1 MATKNSGWSCVHT
14 VTGLEYTNTY
24 DKFRVECF
32 WQNSGWNYNINNVSA
47 WVNCNGQVVKVKN
60 AGSVNAPSNSGK
72 YSMGHADFTIYKNHS
87 NQSVSFYATI
97 TSNSSYVSGTKSSGT
112 TYKTVG
118 PKPTYTISY
127 NANGGSGA
135 PGNQTKWMNENIT
148 LSGERPTR
156 NGYSFQGWGT
166 SSGDTTVDYN
176 PGATYSSNSG
186 ITLYA
191 IWKANTYSVT
201 YNANGGSGAPGA
213 QTKTHDVNLTLSK
226 TIPTLTNYNFKGWG
240 ASASSTAVLYSPGG
254 TYSNNAGI
262 TLYAIWEL
270 AYTKP
275 RIDNVEIKRCES
287 SGGYNDISGNYIAL
301 SFSWST
307 DKPVSNINLWYKKS
321 SDTDWGTSIK
331 LSASGTTGTFSK
343 YVFGNGSISIE
354 YSYDICIRV
363 QDSLDFTDEYYTLG
377 GYSYSIDFLTGGKGV
392 AFGKPA
398 EKSNIVESAWDIIGN
413 WHMEGDTRN
422 ISTSPSDYR
431 YNMRWRG
438 IKTLSAIGL
447 SQVAGAG
454 GNFAHLLG
462 LRGWA
467 NVGGGGGRSREFAFT
482 NDGIFTRLA
491 SNDTNW
497 ANWKKLV
504 EENDTGWIVL
514 TSAADATRGYV
525 KYRLKNGV
533 VYVVGNSW
541 NGGIN
546 LPADT
551 TVKFGTLPEG
561 FRPKNIDEIMTIGTK
576 RDYSGYEIQASV
588 NSNGEVLAWC
598 LHSGKSTEF
607 WGFSMSY
614 PV

>member
-14 VTGLEYTNTY
+14 VTGLEYTNAY

-112 TYKTVG
+112 SYKTVG
-118 PKPTYTISY
+118 PKPTYIISY

-135 PGNQTKWMNENIT
+135 PGNQTKWMDENIT

-191 IWKANTYSVT
+191 IWKANTYSVI
-201 YNANGGSGAPGA
+201 YNANGGSGAPGTK
-213 QTKTHDVNLTLSK
+213 TKTHDVNLTLSS
-226 TIPTLTNYNFKGWG
+226 TIPTLANYNFKGWG
-240 ASASSTAVLYSPGG
+240 ASASSSAVLYSPGD

-275 RIDNVEIKRCES
+275 RIDNVEIKRCNS
-287 SGGYNDISGNYIAL
+287 SGVYNDSGTYISV

-307 DKPVSNINLWYKKS
+307 DKTVSKIALWYKKS
-321 SDTDWGTSIK
+321 TDSSWSSEINPTSSGTS
-331 LSASGTTGTFSK
+331 GTVSK
-343 YVFGNGSISIE
+343 YVIGSGSISTE
-354 YSYDICIRV
+354 YSYDIHIRV
-363 QDSLDFTDEYYTLG
+363 QDSIDLTDVYYAIG
-377 GYSYSIDFLTGGKGV
+377 GFSYPIDFLAGGKGV

-413 WHMEGDTRN
+413 WHTEGDNRN
-422 ISTSPSDYR
+422 VNTSPSDYKN
-431 YNMRWRG
+431 NMRWRG
-438 IKTLSAIGL
+438 LKTSSVISLNSNTGYAY
-447 SQVAGAG
+447 
-454 GNFAHLLG
+454 LLG
-462 LRGWA
+462 LRGY
-467 NVGGGGGRSREFAFT
+467 VDQTGGKSREIAFT
-482 NDGIFTRLA
+482 NNGIFTRLA
-491 SNDTNW
+491 ADDTNW
-497 ANWKKLV
+497 GDWKKLV
-504 EENDTGWIVL
+504 EENDTGWLVL
-514 TSAADATRGYV
+514 TSASDATRGYV

-533 VYVVGNSW
+533 VYIYGNSW
-541 NGGIN
+541 GGIS
-546 LPADT
+546 LPTDGTGFLA
-551 TVKFGTLPEG
+551 GTLPASC
-561 FRPKNIDEIMTIGTK
+561 RPSEEISTIGSRK
-576 RDYSGYEIQASV
+576 DYAGYEIQVISQPD
-588 NSNGEVLAWC
+588 
-598 LHSGKSTEF
+598 GKVMITNLYKDHNTAY

>member
-14 VTGLEYTNTY
+14 VTGLEYTNAY

-97 TSNSSYVSGTKSSGT
+97 TSSSSYVSGTKSSGT
-112 TYKTVG
+112 SYKTVG
-118 PKPTYTISY
+118 PKPTYIISY

-135 PGNQTKWMNENIT
+135 PGNQTKWMDENIT

-176 PGATYSSNSG
+176 PGATYSGNSNL
-186 ITLYA
+186 TLYA

-213 QTKTHDVNLTLSK
+213 QTKTHDVNLTLSS

-240 ASASSTAVLYSPGG
+240 ASESSLAVLYSPGDI
-254 TYSNNAGI
+254 YSNNAGI

-275 RIDNVEIKRCES
+275 RIENVEIKRCGS
-287 SGGYNDISGNYIAL
+287 SGMYDDISGNYLAV

-307 DKPVSNINLWYKKS
+307 DKPVSNILLWYKKS
-321 SDTDWGTSIK
+321 SDTNWGTSIK
-331 LSASGTTGTFSK
+331 LSASGTIGTFSK

-354 YSYDICIRV
+354 YSYDIHIRV
-363 QDSLDFTDEYYTLG
+363 QDSLDFTDEYYTIG
-377 GYSYSIDFLTGGKGV
+377 GYSYPIDFLAGGKGV

-413 WHMEGDTRN
+413 WHTEGDNRN
-422 ISTSPSDYR
+422 VSTSPSDYKH
-431 YNMRWRG
+431 NMRWRG
-438 IKTLSAIGL
+438 IKTSSAISLNQGTDY
-447 SQVAGAG
+447 AY
-454 GNFAHLLG
+454 LLG
-462 LRGWA
+462 LKGW
-467 NVGGGGGRSREFAFT
+467 VDSTGGKAREIAFT
-482 NDGIFTRLA
+482 DGGIFTRLA
-491 SNDTNW
+491 SDDANW
-497 ANWKKLV
+497 GSWKKLV
-504 EENDTGWIVL
+504 EENDSGWIYL
-514 TSAADATRGYV
+514 TTATPDASRGYV
-525 KYRLKNGV
+525 KYRLKNGI
-533 VYVVGNSW
+533 VYIVANSW
-541 NGGIN
+541 SGGITIPGN
-546 LPADT
+546 GNGIVA
-551 TVKFGTLPEG
+551 GILPEG
-561 FRPKNIDEIMTIGTK
+561 FRPNEEVATIGTR
-576 RDYSGYEIQASV
+576 RDYTGYEIQAIV
-588 NSNGEVLAWC
+588 LPDGQVLVTNLYKNNSSHAY
-598 LHSGKSTEF
+598 

>member
-14 VTGLEYTNTY
+14 VTVLESTNTY

-72 YSMGHADFTIYKNHS
+72 YSMGHADFTIYKGHS

-97 TSNSSYVSGTKSSGT
+97 TSSSSYVSGTKSSGT
-112 TYKTVG
+112 SYKTVG
-118 PKPTYTISY
+118 PKPTYIISY

-213 QTKTHDVNLTLSK
+213 QTKTHDVNLTLSS

-240 ASASSTAVLYSPGG
+240 ASASSSTVLYSPGG

-275 RIDNVEIKRCES
+275 RIENVEIKRCGS
-287 SGGYNDISGNYIAL
+287 SGMYDDISGNYLAV

-307 DKPVSNINLWYKKS
+307 DKPVSNILLWYKKS

-331 LSASGTTGTFSK
+331 LSASGTIGTFSK

-354 YSYDICIRV
+354 YSYDIHIRV
-363 QDSLDFTDEYYTLG
+363 QDSLDFTDEYYTIG
-377 GYSYSIDFLTGGKGV
+377 GYSYLIDFLAGGKGV

-413 WHMEGDTRN
+413 WHTEGDNRN
-422 ISTSPSDYR
+422 VSTSPTDYR
-431 YNMRWRG
+431 NNIRWRG
-438 IKTLSAIGL
+438 LKTSSAIGL
-447 SQVAGAG
+447 NQGTD
-454 GNFAHLLG
+454 FAHLLG
-462 LRGWA
+462 LRGWT
-467 NVGGGGGRSREFAFT
+467 NVSGGGGRSREFAFT
-482 NDGIFTRLA
+482 NNGIFTRLA

-497 ANWKKLV
+497 GNWKKLV
-504 EENDTGWIVL
+504 EENDTGWLVL

-525 KYRLKNGV
+525 KYRLKNGI
-533 VYVVGNSW
+533 VYIVGNSW
-541 NGGIN
+541 NGGIK
-546 LPADT
+546 LSGDST
-551 TVKFGTLPEG
+551 FKFGTLPEG
-561 FRPKNIDEIMTIGTK
+561 FRPKNIDEVIVLGTA
-576 RDYSGYEIQASV
+576 RDYSGYEIQASA
-588 NSNGEVLAWC
+588 NSNGEVLGWY

-607 WGFSMSY
+607 WGFTMSY

>member
-14 VTGLEYTNTY
+14 VTGLEYTDTY

-72 YSMGHADFTIYKNHS
+72 YSMGHADFTIYKGHS
-87 NQSVSFYATI
+87 NQSVPFYATI

-112 TYKTVG
+112 TYKPVG

-135 PGNQTKWMNENIT
+135 PGTQTKWMNENIT

-201 YNANGGSGAPGA
+201 YNANGGSGAPGP
-213 QTKTHDVNLTLSK
+213 QTKTHDVNLTLSN
-226 TIPTLTNYNFKGWG
+226 TIPTLANYNFKGWG
-240 ASASSTAVLYSPGG
+240 ASASSSAVLYSPGD
-254 TYSNNAGI
+254 TYSNNTGI

-275 RIDNVEIKRCES
+275 RIENVEIKRCNS
-287 SGGYNDISGNYIAL
+287 SGVYNDSGTYISV

-307 DKPVSNINLWYKKS
+307 DKTVSKIALWYKKS
-321 SDTDWGTSIK
+321 TDSSWSSEINPTSSGTS
-331 LSASGTTGTFSK
+331 GTVSK
-343 YVFGNGSISIE
+343 YVIGSGSISTE
-354 YSYDICIRV
+354 YSYDIRIRV
-363 QDSLDFTDEYYTLG
+363 QDSIGLTDVYYAIG
-377 GYSYSIDFLTGGKGV
+377 GFSYPIDFLAGGKGV

-413 WHMEGDTRN
+413 WHTEGDNRN
-422 ISTSPSDYR
+422 VSTSPTDYR
-431 YNMRWRG
+431 NNIRWRG
-438 IKTLSAIGL
+438 LKTSSVIGL
-447 SQVAGAG
+447 NQSSAYYV
-454 GNFAHLLG
+454 HLLG
-462 LRGWA
+462 LRGCD
-467 NVGGGGGRSREFAFT
+467 NRSGDRSREIAFT
-482 NDGIFTRLA
+482 DDGIFTRLA
-491 SNDTNW
+491 LNDTNW
-497 ANWKKLV
+497 GGWKKLV
-504 EENDTGWIVL
+504 EENDTGWLVL
-514 TSAADATRGYV
+514 TSASDATRGYV

-533 VYVVGNSW
+533 VYIYGNSL
-541 NGGIN
+541 GGIS
-546 LPADT
+546 LPTDG
-551 TVKFGTLPEG
+551 TVFLAGTLPASC
-561 FRPKNIDEIMTIGTK
+561 RPSEEISTIGSRK
-576 RDYSGYEIQASV
+576 DYAGYEIQVISQPD
-588 NSNGEVLAWC
+588 GKVLITNLYKNHPTA
-598 LHSGKSTEF
+598 H